1 MRVSRLPDLLFYN
14 GGYDADPGWTPQ
26 ASAQFRCIVSASSVA
41 WLVARRRFT
50 TGPHPRQ
57 PLRGEKRV
65 RLVGVAYVGAFV
77 AVLAVFRLQAVTE
90 APPAVAPPY
99 PSATAPV
106 VEPLAQ
112 TATEPIRADEAVGT
126 EPVESAQAQERTR
139 ERVAPPAPDRRRRYR
154 RRSYN
159 RYPGPIP
166 TPEDWVP
173 PEGPVRIA
181 LQAGH
186 WRADEAPRELR
197 GLRNN
202 GTRWRETPEWEV
214 NLEIVR
220 RAGAMLEG
228 MGYEVDILPAVVP
241 PGYRAHLF
249 IAIHADGSRDPNA
262 SGYRVAGPRRDATGR
277 ASQVVA
283 LLEQSYGEAT
293 GIKRLPAATR
303 RMRNYYA
310 FNFRRYEHALHPMT
324 IAVILETGFLTSRRD
339 RQVLV
344 DDPDRAARGI
354 VAAVAAF
361 AETPPPGILDGGT
374 PSAISGS

>member
-1 MRVSRLPDLLFYN
+1 M
-14 GGYDADPGWTPQ
+14 
-26 ASAQFRCIVSASSVA
+26 
-41 WLVARRRFT
+41 
-50 TGPHPRQ
+50 
-57 PLRGEKRV
+57 
-65 RLVGVAYVGAFV
+65 RLVGVAYMGAVV
-77 AVLAVFRLQAVTE
+77 AVLTAFHLQAGTE
-90 APPAVAPPY
+90 APPAVAPPH

-106 VEPLAQ
+106 AEPLAQ
-112 TATEPIRADEAVGT
+112 ATTEPIRADETVGT
-126 EPVESAQAQERTR
+126 EPVESAQAQKRTR
-139 ERVAPPAPDRRRRYR
+139 ETVAPPASDRRRSYR

-166 TPEDWVP
+166 TPEDWAP

-197 GLRNN
+197 GLKNN
-202 GTRWRETPEWEV
+202 GTRWRGTAEWQV

-228 MGYEVDILPAVVP
+228 MGYEVDILPAVIP
-241 PGYRAHLF
+241 PSYRAHLF
-249 IAIHADGSRDPNA
+249 IAIHADGSNDPNA
-262 SGYRVAGPRRDATGR
+262 SGYRVAAPRRDATGR
-277 ASQVVA
+277 ASQVAA

-339 RQVLV
+339 RQVLMN
-344 DDPDRAARGI
+344 DPERAARGI
-354 VAAVAAF
+354 VAAVTAF
-361 AETPPPGILDGGT
+361 SVTLPPGIVDDET
-374 PSAISGS
+374 SSVTSGS

>member
-1 MRVSRLPDLLFYN
+1 MRTV
-14 GGYDADPGWTPQ
+14 G
-26 ASAQFRCIVSASSVA
+26 
-41 WLVARRRFT
+41 LV
-50 TGPHPRQ
+50 
-57 PLRGEKRV
+57 
-65 RLVGVAYVGAFV
+65 YVVAFV
-77 AVLAVFRLQAVTE
+77 VVLAAVRLQAGTE
-90 APPAVAPPY
+90 APPAVAPPD
-99 PSATAPV
+99 PSAMAPV
-106 VEPLAQ
+106 AESLPS
-112 TATEPIRADEAVGT
+112 TATEPIRANEAVGT
-126 EPVESAQAQERTR
+126 VPAEAAQSEDPTR
-139 ERVAPPAPDRRRRYR
+139 QTVAPPVPSRRNYR
-154 RRSYN
+154 RRSRN

-166 TPEDWVP
+166 TPADWAP

-197 GLRNN
+197 GLKNN
-202 GTRWRETPEWEV
+202 GTRWRETAEWEV

-241 PGYRAHLF
+241 PSYRAHLF
-249 IAIHADGSRDPNA
+249 IAIHADGSNDPNA
-262 SGYRVAGPRRDATGR
+262 SGYRVAAPRRDATGR

-344 DDPDRAARGI
+344 NDPERAARGI
-354 VAAVAAF
+354 VAAVTAF
-361 AETPPPGILDGGT
+361 PETPPPGVVNGGASSVT
-374 PSAISGS
+374 SGS